1 LTVAECQYKHRL
13 RGYLLKII
21 QIKEGYAV
29 QQMTREEIRRRL
41 DDLAREYV
49 ATHNPAIVKE
59 LYELA
64 VELEKM
70 EKESLN

>member
-1 LTVAECQYKHRL
+1 
-13 RGYLLKII
+13 LKII